1 VTYDAAAA
9 AAFYDEY
16 GEREWTRFE
25 DGRTS
30 SISLTTHLHYL
41 RRFVGAGDR
50 VLDIGCGPGRFTL
63 ALSEL
68 GARTVAA
75 DISPRQL
82 ELHRANVPDG
92 AVEARVLAD
101 VVELSQFERDEFDAV
116 VCFGGPISY
125 ALDRAPAAVAE
136 LARVTR
142 CGGHVLVSV
151 MSLIG
156 STLGA
161 IGGVSS
167 IVERY
172 GADTVRRVT
181 QTGHLLPDH
190 SGGHLEMKLFRSRE
204 LAALLEPHGTVVAVA
219 AAGMFRETEDD
230 DLELLTELELDFG
243 AEPGA
248 VDLGRHLIGVL
259 RVA

>member
-1 VTYDAAAA
+1 MKLGLQLGYWGAQPPQGV
-9 AAFYDEY
+9 
-16 GEREWTRFE
+16 GE
-25 DGRTS
+25 
-30 SISLTTHLHYL
+30 LTH
-41 RRFVGAGDR
+41 
-50 VLDIGCGPGRFTL
+50 
-63 ALSEL
+63 
-68 GARTVAA
+68 
-75 DISPRQL
+75 
-82 ELHRANVPDG
+82 
-92 AVEARVLAD
+92 
-101 VVELSQFERDEFDAV
+101 
-116 VCFGGPISY
+116 
-125 ALDRAPAAVAE
+125 
-136 LARVTR
+136 VTR
-142 CGGHVLVSV
+142 SGGHVLVSV

-204 LAALLEPHGTVVAVA
+204 LAALLAPHGTVVAVA
-219 AAGMFRETEDD
+219 AAGMFRETERD

>member
-1 VTYDAAAA
+1 MKYDAAAA

-16 GEREWTRFE
+16 GEQEWTRFE

-30 SISLTTHLHYL
+30 AISLMTHLHYL
-41 RRFVGAGDR
+41 RHFVQAGDR

-63 ALSEL
+63 ELAAL

-82 ELHRANVPDG
+82 ELHRRNVPDD
-92 AVEARVLAD
+92 AVESRLLTD
-101 VVELSQFERDEFDAV
+101 VVDLSQFERGEFDAV
-116 VCFGGPISY
+116 VCYGGPISY
-125 ALDRAPAAVAE
+125 ALDRAPDAVAE
-136 LARVTR
+136 LACVTR
-142 CGGHVLVSV
+142 PGGHVLVSV

-161 IGGVSS
+161 IGGVTS

-181 QTGHLLPDH
+181 QTGHLLPEH

-204 LAALLEPHGTVVAVA
+204 LAALLEPHGTVVATA
-219 AAGMFRETEDD
+219 
-230 DLELLTELELDFG
+230 
-243 AEPGA
+243 
-248 VDLGRHLIGVL
+248 
-259 RVA
+259 

>member
-16 GEREWTRFE
+16 GEQEWTRFE

-30 SISLTTHLHYL
+30 AISLTTHLHYL
-41 RRFVGAGDR
+41 HRFVHAGDR

-63 ALSEL
+63 ALAAL

-75 DISPRQL
+75 DLSPRQL
-82 ELHRANVPDG
+82 ELHRENVPDD

-101 VVELSQFERDEFDAV
+101 VVDLSQFADESFDVAV
-116 VCFGGPISY
+116 CYGGPLSY
-125 ALDRAPAAVAE
+125 ALDRATDAVAE

-142 CGGHVLVSV
+142 PGGHVLVSV

-156 STLGA
+156 SSLGA
-161 IGGVSS
+161 IGGVASL
-167 IVERY
+167 VERH
-172 GADTVRRVT
+172 GADTVRRVST
-181 QTGHLLPDH
+181 TGHLPPEH
-190 SGGHLEMKLFRSRE
+190 SNGHLEMQLYRPSG
-204 LAALLEPHGTVVAVA
+204 LARLLEPHGDVVAMA

-230 DLELLTELELDFG
+230 DLELLAELELDFG

-248 VDLGRHLIGVL
+248 VALGRHIIGVL